1 MRRLSISTGR
11 RAGLVAPAMVVLL
24 SGPASP
30 EAAPTCFGE
39 SATIVGTS
47 GDDKLRGTP
56 GPDVIVGRGGDDDIR
71 GLAGPDLMCGK
82 HGRDQQLA
90 GGGGDDRLSGG
101 PGHDLL
107 DGNAGEDFVVGGPGN
122 DMVSALY
129 GKLGDRDT
137 ARGGDGHDQLDM
149 EDGES
154 DDTAAGGPQTDT
166 CYVDGGD
173 TVRACE
179 HAGSGYL

>member
-1 MRRLSISTGR
+1 MRRLGISTGR
-11 RAGLVAPAMVVLL
+11 WAGLVAPAMVVLL

-47 GDDKLRGTP
+47 GDDKLTGTP
-56 GPDVIVGRGGDDDIR
+56 GPDVIVGRGGRDKIR
-71 GLAGPDLMCGK
+71 GLAGPDLICGK
-82 HGRDQQLA
+82 HGRDQSLK
-90 GGGGDDRLSGG
+90 GGVGDDRLSGG
-101 PGHDLL
+101 PGDDFLE
-107 DGNAGEDFVVGGPGN
+107 GNAGGDIFVGGLGN
-122 DMVSALY
+122 DTLSALY
-129 GKLGDRDT
+129 GNPGDRDT
-137 ARGGDGHDQLDM
+137 ARGGRGQDVLDM

-166 CYVDGGD
+166 CYVDDGD

-179 HAGSGYL
+179 YAGPG